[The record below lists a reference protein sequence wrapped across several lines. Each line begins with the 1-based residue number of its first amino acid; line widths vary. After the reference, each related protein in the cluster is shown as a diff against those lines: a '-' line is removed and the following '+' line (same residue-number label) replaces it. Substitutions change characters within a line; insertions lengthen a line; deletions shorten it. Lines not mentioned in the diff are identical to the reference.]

1 MFGHFPK
8 EVLAAFYASF
18 DEDGTA
24 AAPAPAEKPTK
35 ASGMPKPKLGGAG
48 GGAAPAPTAE
58 DPADGAAKTIAS
70 PTALPADKQRAVNAL
85 GKKILEPG

>member
-8 EVLAAFYASF
+8 EVLSAFYASF

-24 AAPAPAEKPTK
+24 AAPT
-35 ASGMPKPKLGGAG
+35 
-48 GGAAPAPTAE
+48 TE

>member
-18 DEDGTA
+18 DEDGAA
-24 AAPAPAEKPTK
+24 AAPAPAENPTK
-35 ASGMPKPKLGGAG
+35 ASGMPKPKLGGSDDQA
-48 GGAAPAPTAE
+48 AAPATE

>member
-8 EVLAAFYASF
+8 EVLSAFYASF
-18 DEDGTA
+18 DEDGAA

-35 ASGMPKPKLGGAG
+35 ASGMPKPKLGKAG
-48 GGAAPAPTAE
+48 DQAAAPTAE
-58 DPADGAAKTIAS
+58 DPAAGAAKTIAS

-85 GKKILEPG
+85 GKKILDQD

>member
-18 DEDGTA
+18 DEDGAA
-24 AAPAPAEKPTK
+24 AAPTPAEKPTK

-48 GGAAPAPTAE
+48 GQAAAPTAE
-58 DPADGAAKTIAS
+58 DPAAGAAKTIAS

-85 GKKILEPG
+85 GKRILEAG